1 MEKLLR
7 CLLYSMFMIYL
18 SYIYSILI
26 LCYSMGEDIKR
37 LYFGGTAFCCMVLS
51 ICFEVVVG
59 DLAAEAVFA
68 EAVVVVELDE
78 GL

>member
-26 LCYSMGEDIKR
+26 LCYSMGEDIKK
-37 LYFGGTAFCCMVLS
+37 AVLLGYS
-51 ICFEVVVG
+51 LLLHICFLFV
-59 DLAAEAVFA
+59 
-68 EAVVVVELDE
+68 
-78 GL
+78 